1 MADELS
7 ELQQWYASHC
17 NGDWEHDQRIAIGNI
32 DNPGWSLRINLE
44 DTDLEGQMFA
54 TVKERYEHPTDW
66 VLCCVADG
74 QFQAAGGPFQLPRML
89 RIFLEWAAMV
99 ESSGGAPAG

>member
-1 MADELS
+1 
-7 ELQQWYASHC
+7 
-17 NGDWEHDQRIAIGNI
+17 
-32 DNPGWSLRINLE
+32 
-44 DTDLEGQMFA
+44 MFA
-54 TVKERYEHPTDW
+54 TVKEQYEHPTDW
-66 VLCCVADG
+66 VLCWVADG